1 MTSESLPTHE
11 YWMQMAIALAEEAGN
26 AGEIPVGAV
35 VIQRTG
41 EILATSQNRKQR
53 DQNPTAHAEMLAIQ
67 IACQKTGHW
76 RLNECILYVTLEPC
90 PMCTGAIIQAR
101 LGLLVYGTPDPKT
114 GTIDSVLD
122 LAASPAS
129 NHRLQRLGGICQEQC
144 RQQLQGWFAQH
155 RASKKNSISK
165 NSSVGQQT

>member
-1 MTSESLPTHE
+1 MSQFLPTHE
-11 YWMQMAIALAEEAGN
+11 DWMQMAIALAEEAGD

-35 VIQRTG
+35 LINQEG

-53 DQNPTAHAEMLAIQ
+53 DQNPIAHAEMLAIQ
-67 IACQKTGHW
+67 TACQKIGHW
-76 RLNECILYVTLEPC
+76 RLNECTLYVTLEPC

-114 GTIDSVLD
+114 GTIDSVFD

-129 NHRLQRLGGICQEQC
+129 YHRLQRLGGICREQC
-144 RQQLQGWFAQH
+144 RQQLQDWFAQH
-155 RASKKNSISK
+155 RASKRKTSLISAE
-165 NSSVGQQT
+165 N